1 MPPEPPEPP
10 FPPGGPLPPPR
21 GPRPVPPA
29 PPPPE
34 MLRAAA
40 PHVPLTP
47 MMDFLQRRLES
58 LEKEL
63 QVERERSQSAHNML
77 TQQDSMREQVESQ
90 LKAMADQLRRE
101 KSERDNEETRS
112 HSRGRIDALEK
123 RLDEMHQTWAA
134 LLKDAV
140 SGVAGG
146 GKPEELSRLREDMGR
161 IKDSLAL
168 VPQAVGE
175 LREWAARAPADELR
189 LEERMGAMVT
199 RLAGSLHDQM
209 SEWDRRRGIELEHQ
223 KEGLRA
229 LERERAALQ
238 EAWEGES
245 RGMRNRDSQERLL
258 QEKRLDEKVREL
270 DKSLSQIKEG
280 QSTISKDSEQV
291 RALLGRAVDALT
303 ADPKARDQV
312 IADLEE
318 ENRAVVKSL
327 RERGESMRR
336 FAEERRQIEAS
347 MGQSL
352 VELTGAVE
360 AEREK
365 TREAARAASGLK
377 NEIAAL
383 QDRLTAAERAL
394 HDKDALLD
402 AARQE
407 RDSLLRSVVEHASQ
421 LRAHVDQN
429 LKDQQASDARLR
441 ELQAQT
447 AADKQKSAEEAASAA
462 DLKAKL
468 AALSQ
473 EVARLVMERD
483 TSSGRQNAWEG
494 ERAQLMETLRKKEE
508 MLGLLSSTFQNLIK
522 KP

>member
-1 MPPEPPEPP
+1 MPPDPPEPP

-34 MLRAAA
+34 LLRPAS

-58 LEKEL
+58 LETEL
-63 QVERERSQSAHNML
+63 QVERERSQSAHNLL

-123 RLDEMHQTWAA
+123 RLDEMHQTWAG
-134 LLKDAV
+134 LLKEA
-140 SGVAGG
+140 VAGG
-146 GKPEELSRLREDMGR
+146 GRPEEWSKVKDEMAR

-175 LREWAARAPADELR
+175 LRDWAARAPADELR
-189 LEERMGAMVT
+189 VEERLGAMVT

-209 SEWDRRRGIELEHQ
+209 AEWDRRRGIELEHQ

-245 RGMRNRDSQERLL
+245 RSMRNRDAQERLL

-270 DKSLSQIKEG
+270 DKSLAAIKEG
-280 QSTISKDSEQV
+280 QSSITKDSQEV

-303 ADPKARDQV
+303 AEPKARDQV

-347 MGQSL
+347 MGASL
-352 VELTGAVE
+352 IELTGAVE

-365 TREAARAASGLK
+365 TREAARAASGWK
-377 NEIAAL
+377 SEIAAL
-383 QDRLTAAERAL
+383 QDRLSAAERAL

-421 LRAHVDQN
+421 LRSHVDQN

-441 ELQAQT
+441 QFQAQ
-447 AADKQKSAEEAASAA
+447 AAAEKQKASEEAAFAS

-468 AALSQ
+468 GALSQ

-483 TSSGRQNAWEG
+483 ASGGRQNAWEG